1 MMVTYYP
8 NLSMKYC
15 IRSYIKA
22 LRERP
27 GDRYVSDEEKVEI
40 AQRKD
45 WNGHC
50 LGKEVLVEGTFEE
63 ARYSMKTEDTLG
75 TIGNEERRVPASFV
89 VAWPYPLHMISFS
102 LLEKWTHQDSSTVP
116 RRFLPRSRSTF
127 GYPVPTRASAWQS
140 QGYVC
145 SLDLSFI
152 SHTL

>member
-8 NLSMKYC
+8 NLIMKYF

-22 LRERP
+22 LREWT

-50 LGKEVLVEGTFEE
+50 LGKDVLVEGTFEE
-63 ARYSMKTEDTLG
+63 ARYTMKMEDTLG
-75 TIGNEERRVPASFV
+75 AKGNEERRVPASFV
-89 VAWPYPLHMISFS
+89 VAWPYPLHMISFP

-116 RRFLPRSRSTF
+116 SGFLPRSRSTF
-127 GYPVPTRASAWQS
+127 GYPVPTRAS
-140 QGYVC
+140 G
-145 SLDLSFI
+145 
-152 SHTL
+152 